1 MKLKNLEVLA
11 LDCQATSNNPKTGIL
26 LEMGWMKTRASE
38 VFDPEKLDERA
49 EVYLVQ
55 PPEDFTIPQRI
66 MKMTGIESH
75 ELKHTLTRRAVWHRL
90 KRAAKETAEVN
101 NQRLCHT
108 VIHFSRYEERFL
120 WALHKEFSARIE
132 FPFQIICTHD
142 LIRLLLPGLPRK
154 GLRAVTGYF
163 GRTLPVHRRSLT
175 HVGGTAFIWHHLI
188 QNLSDS
194 YGIKTLKDL
203 IDWLGQSPPASR
215 TNNTREYPMN
225 RELRLNLPEDPGI
238 YKLLRSSGD
247 ILYVGKAKSLKR
259 RVNSYFQKRGCH
271 SEHILEML
279 SQAKLIST
287 EPTKTALEAAL
298 KESDEIKKLSPPYN
312 IALQQRE
319 RQVIFFSK
327 DLMSCEE
334 APSPDHPLGPFST
347 TVIMDSWASM
357 MAVLNKNHIKRIK
370 SVAIETILGCPPEYA
385 PDKEC
390 FVQGVHMFKNEY
402 RDLSKGRF
410 SLSSLIKLGSF
421 FWKERLDELAA
432 EKKGEKEEQGEEDEV
447 PFELE
452 IEEAAVDLPSWSPEK
467 VVRAFKSIIRT
478 GAHQARRA
486 RWFCRLSE
494 SALIWDRKGSTG
506 QTKNII
512 LFEQGKILSRRTVD
526 SLVEKPVPVGFGR
539 TYLERQKNLDLAAF
553 DRMRILTT
561 EIKRL
566 LGEERSVEV
575 CLGPDTILKEE
586 QLQRI
591 LQWV

>member
-432 EKKGEKEEQGEEDEV
+432 EKKGEK
-447 PFELE
+447 
-452 IEEAAVDLPSWSPEK
+452 K
-467 VVRAFKSIIRT
+467 N
-478 GAHQARRA
+478 RA
-486 RWFCRLSE
+486 RKMRYPLSLRL
-494 SALIWDRKGSTG
+494 RKP
-506 QTKNII
+506 
-512 LFEQGKILSRRTVD
+512 LSICHHGVR
-526 SLVEKPVPVGFGR
+526 K
-539 TYLERQKNLDLAAF
+539 K
-553 DRMRILTT
+553 
-561 EIKRL
+561 
-566 LGEERSVEV
+566 
-575 CLGPDTILKEE
+575 
-586 QLQRI
+586 
-591 LQWV
+591 